1 MSETYRNARPMR
13 HGRYVQIFSV
23 IVGCLLWNNTSMAAP
38 ITHDIHCQQQEAK
51 KSPLSCT
58 FRLSR
63 PVDAPAITAS
73 TGTATLPVS
82 AITPYPATD
91 QTSVFLFLIDVS
103 DPSRKAT
110 VEKNAQLIKKLLEA
124 SKPHHRFGV
133 AVFDSEM
140 RVLAPLG
147 AERAA
152 LEAAIPKIV
161 AGGMTTEFYRSIM
174 DASRLLAKFEANRK
188 ALVVISDGMAEDRAY
203 RHEDVIPLAQSAG
216 VVIYGLGYA
225 EKVAHTPSLQLLRRL
240 ADETGGPF
248 ATADI
253 RKELPEELKHQ
264 FFDYLDNGGAFTV
277 DLKDLTGKHNVTIL
291 VKQAGAEDIRQVQE
305 VVLSEPVS
313 EPALTPVPPPPWHVQ
328 YRTPLLAGGAI
339 FLLLILFLVIRK
351 KPEKNT
357 GKIYAYLDMLDADG
371 SHHPV
376 ANEVMRIGRNANN
389 DLQLNNDSV
398 SGFHAEIH
406 RNRSGDFTI
415 TDLNS
420 TNGIL
425 VNDQEVKSQVLA
437 EGDILEIGE
446 VRMRFRRAE
455 GAKP

>member
-1 MSETYRNARPMR
+1 MHVYS
-13 HGRYVQIFSV
+13 ILF
-23 IVGCLLWNNTSMAAP
+23 GCLLWNNPSMATP
-38 ITHDIHCQQQEAK
+38 ITHDIHCQQQEAQ

-58 FRLSR
+58 FRLSH
-63 PVDAPAITAS
+63 PGGAPTITAS
-73 TGTATLPVS
+73 TGAATLPVS

-91 QTSVFLFLIDVS
+91 QTSALFFLIDVS
-103 DPSRKAT
+103 DPSRKST
-110 VEKNAQLIKKLLEA
+110 VGKNAQLIKKLLEA

-147 AERAA
+147 AEQAA
-152 LEAAIPKIV
+152 LESAIPRIV

-174 DASRLLAKFEANRK
+174 DALHLLAKFHASRK

-203 RHEDVIPLAQSAG
+203 RHEDIVPLAQSAR
-216 VVIYGLGYA
+216 VVVYGLGYA
-225 EKVAHTPSLQLLRRL
+225 EKVAHTPALQLLRRL

-248 ATADI
+248 AAADT
-253 RKELPEELKHQ
+253 RKELPEELKRQ

-277 DLKDLTGKHNVTIL
+277 DLKDLTGKQNVTIL
-291 VKQAGAEDIRQVQE
+291 IKQTGAEDIRQVQE
-305 VVLSEPVS
+305 VVLPEPVA
-313 EPALTPVPPPPWHVQ
+313 EPAPAPAPAPVPEPVPEPEPVPVPPTPWHVQ
-328 YRTPLLAGGAI
+328 YRTFLLAGGAI
-339 FLLLILFLVIRK
+339 FLLLILFLATRK

-357 GKIYAYLDMLDADG
+357 GKIYAYLDILYSDG
-371 SHHPV
+371 DGIRHLVTS
-376 ANEVMRIGRNANN
+376 EVMRIGRNANN

-406 RNRSGDFTI
+406 RNRSGDFTV

-420 TNGIL
+420 TNGVL

-446 VRMRFRRAE
+446 VRMRFRRA
-455 GAKP
+455 

>member
-1 MSETYRNARPMR
+1 M
-13 HGRYVQIFSV
+13 VKIFAM
-23 IVGCLLWNNTSMAAP
+23 IFGYFLWGGVALADAT
-38 ITHDIHCQQQEAK
+38 THALQCQQKEAQ
-51 KSPLSCT
+51 KSPLACN

-63 PVDAPAITAS
+63 PGDAPAVTANA
-73 TGTATLPVS
+73 GTTTLPVS

-103 DPSRKAT
+103 DPSRRAT
-110 VEKNAQLIKKLLEA
+110 VEKNAQLIKKLLEV

-174 DASRLLAKFEANRK
+174 DALRLLVKFEANRK

-203 RHEDVIPLAQSAG
+203 RHEDVVPLAQSAG

-248 ATADI
+248 AAADT

-264 FFDYLDNGGAFTV
+264 FFDYLDNGGTFTV
-277 DLKDLTGKHNVTIL
+277 DLKNLTGKQNVTIL
-291 VKQAGAEDIRQVQE
+291 IKQAGAEDIRQVQE
-305 VVLSEPVS
+305 VVLPEPVP
-313 EPALTPVPPPPWHVQ
+313 EPAPAPEPVPLPPWHVQ
-328 YRTPLLAGGAI
+328 YRTPLLAGGTI
-339 FLLLILFLVIRK
+339 VLLLILFLTTRK
-351 KPEKNT
+351 KHKKNN
-357 GKIYAYLDMLDADG
+357 GKIYAYLDMLDAGG

-376 ANEVMRIGRNANN
+376 ATEVMRIGRNANN

-425 VNDQEVKSQVLA
+425 VNGQEVKSQVLA
-437 EGDILEIGE
+437 EDDILEIGE
-446 VRMRFRRAE
+446 VRMRFRRA
-455 GAKP
+455 